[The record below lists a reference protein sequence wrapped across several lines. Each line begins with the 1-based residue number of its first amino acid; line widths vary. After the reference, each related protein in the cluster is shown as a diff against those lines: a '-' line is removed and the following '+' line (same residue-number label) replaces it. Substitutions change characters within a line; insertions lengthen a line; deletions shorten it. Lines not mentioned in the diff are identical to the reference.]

1 MVRCAIW
8 YHLYN
13 FEDVENT
20 HGGVLLLQ
28 LQSATLLKVAL
39 LHGCISHFLNCTNG
53 TKLRKASQ
61 CQLNLNKIEKIKIV
75 RKRNFITRESGG
87 GYALLIGDNNM

>member
-1 MVRCAIW
+1 MRCAIW
-8 YHLYN
+8 YHFYN
-13 FEDVENT
+13 FKNVRNT
-20 HGGVLLLQ
+20 HGGVLL
-28 LQSATLLKVAL
+28 TLAASICNFIKSNIPQWVF
-39 LHGCISHFLNCTNG
+39 SRFLNCTNG